1 MGEQQQGI
9 ALRRAV
15 VAVLVVL
22 NVSVICFYGL
32 WQAADTITVNRA
44 EEHGFDPQQLLP
56 HDMLFW
62 FAAQA
67 SLLSL
72 LAFDALVIVIVWRQ
86 VRRRRQD
93 PRPGAVTPPEQ
104 TVQTGQSGGPR
115 RRSDLTGRVG
125 DPHHPTR

>member
-1 MGEQQQGI
+1 MREQQQDI

-32 WQAADTITVNRA
+32 WASANTITGNRA

-56 HDMLFW
+56 NFVPFY

-72 LAFDALVIVIVWRQ
+72 LALDVLMIVAW
-86 VRRRRQD
+86 RRRRRWQKLQT
-93 PRPGAVTPPEQ
+93 AVNDSSEP
-104 TVQTGQSGGPR
+104 VS
-115 RRSDLTGRVG
+115 RVG
-125 DPHHPTR
+125 QQRVSASPRSESDRIGNPEPSMR

>member
-1 MGEQQQGI
+1 MREQQQDI

-32 WQAADTITVNRA
+32 WQAADTIAVNRA

-72 LAFDALVIVIVWRQ
+72 LAFDALVIIVAWRRA
-86 VRRRRQD
+86 RRRRQD
-93 PRPGAVTPPEQ
+93 PRPGAVNAPPE
-104 TVQTGQSGGPR
+104 
-115 RRSDLTGRVG
+115 RVG
-125 DPHHPTR
+125 RSPDPRAQRSERTG

>member
-1 MGEQQQGI
+1 MSGWRDAVLRMLAGI
-9 ALRRAV
+9 ALLA
-15 VAVLVVL
+15 L
-22 NVSVICFYGL
+22 NMSVICFYGL

-72 LAFDALVIVIVWRQ
+72 LALDALVIVIAWRRA
-86 VRRRRQD
+86 RRRRRT
-93 PRPGAVTPPEQ
+93 PRPGAVNAPPER
-104 TVQTGQSGGPR
+104 GGPIAGPEGAA
-115 RRSDLTGRVG
+115 L
-125 DPHHPTR
+125 

>member
-1 MGEQQQGI
+1 MSGWRDAVLRMLAGI
-9 ALRRAV
+9 ALLA
-15 VAVLVVL
+15 L
-22 NVSVICFYGL
+22 NMSVICFYGL
-32 WQAADTITVNRA
+32 WASANTITGNRA

-56 HDMLFW
+56 NFVPFY

-67 SLLSL
+67 SMLSL

>member
-1 MGEQQQGI
+1 MREQQHDI

-15 VAVLVVL
+15 AAVLVVL

-32 WQAADTITVNRA
+32 WQAADMITVNRA

-56 HDMLFW
+56 NFVPFY

-67 SLLSL
+67 SMLSL
-72 LAFDALVIVIVWRQ
+72 LAFDALVIVIVWRR

-93 PRPGAVTPPEQ
+93 PRPGAVNAPPER
-104 TVQTGQSGGPR
+104 GGPIAGPEGAA
-115 RRSDLTGRVG
+115 L
-125 DPHHPTR
+125 